1 MFQISFVSLCN
12 QNIILM
18 SKRVSQLLRQLN
30 IGLDSL
36 NRELAHMRQAQVE
49 INTKLSDSD
58 YLFLLDYFKSDEMVA
73 LDNAY
78 KEVAKCRKEL
88 DAFFLHEF
96 KPIDQLGEI
105 ERLLY
110 YNWIIGFGRKFVSFQ
125 RLFPANSSK
134 EFSVEEFEKLYRW
147 YESWK
152 LKTESERQTDEDLAV
167 ESIVNTEQPSIPIK
181 RLPDGE
187 TAIMSSLKHGFGDV
201 YGFE

>member
-1 MFQISFVSLCN
+1 
-12 QNIILM
+12 
-18 SKRVSQLLRQLN
+18 
-30 IGLDSL
+30 
-36 NRELAHMRQAQVE
+36 MRQAQVE

-105 ERLLY
+105 ERMLY
-110 YNWIIGFGRKFVSFQ
+110 YNWIIDFGRKYISFQ
-125 RLFPANSSK
+125 RLFPNNSLK
-134 EFSVEEFEKLYRW
+134 EFSEEMFERLYIW
-147 YESWK
+147 YESWR
-152 LKTESERQTDEDLAV
+152 LKTDSERETDEDLAA
-167 ESIVNTEQPSIPIK
+167 ESIVDAECPAKPVK